1 MHIIIICQQK
11 RESVEATVVK
21 DTLHSESA
29 QLVQLRRELEQM
41 SKELL
46 DTREQLERLK
56 QDVGNKLVQP
66 IPPTPPPPTQVNPE
80 KFEVCSILLKKTGAS
95 NH

>member
-1 MHIIIICQQK
+1 M
-11 RESVEATVVK
+11 EATVVK
-21 DTLHSESA
+21 DTLHSSSSSSDSV

-66 IPPTPPPPTQVNPE
+66 APTPPPQQVNPE
-80 KFEVCSILLKKTGAS
+80 KFEVSIS
-95 NH
+95 